1 VCASRQSAGQE
12 CPAPLQT
19 GRLGGTNIPVRPPA
33 HRRCTAVAARVL
45 LAAFLLASAASAQR
59 KIAVVV
65 DTSISMK
72 ENDPQD
78 YAEQI
83 SKILGDIAE
92 DGDRYAVFRMMNER
106 QAAEARDAAQK
117 SSIPPA
123 LQVLLG
129 GGVAAPFHEDCS
141 APADSSVQLELRGP
155 RSSFKSQLTSFLI
168 YNNYTHFARA
178 LHTAFRFLGDSGPRL
193 LLIVADAGG
202 LGECE
207 GRLMGE
213 LNRLRSSGAMVA
225 AVNLGADVGSFRGD
239 PPFNFSRATRNAF
252 DLAAAV
258 GEVYQRFLGAKNV
271 KQGPLRGDVV
281 VDIDDFVKEAY
292 LVVAADGPLP
302 ALQEGAGNPGATEIA
317 LDYRGGGSTIGL
329 DNVARGYR
337 IVRLTNPRAGRWTF
351 RTGARS
357 GGGWILIQERSVG
370 LRMLTTTAPTGEDVT
385 LTIEAFDERTGA
397 AITDPGRL
405 AGLDVDARVNGA
417 PVDFQPDANGRYSA
431 RVRFSGSGR
440 QQVEARLRGGDIDR
454 TVNMTVDVSDA
465 PPPPP
470 PPAPEPEPTPEPPA
484 PEPTP
489 APVEPAAPPA
499 EPSAPPTEPTPPPPP
514 PPPPPNSALEDFD
527 FGPQPSPIKLGPVT
541 STSSAMGRLDLT
553 GVRTSSPTNVRLT
566 TDFDRSKATIEIEDN
581 GQWKPLGDE
590 PVELTLQPGGANSYR
605 IQILT
610 EECPAACEF
619 DEEHEIT
626 LEAQR
631 IDGSVVRSTANLSVQ
646 IIPDP
651 WLDCYWQWLAAAA
664 SLLIGG
670 VVAYGFISP
679 SRFPARLGV
688 QFAPEEDLSEGVFY
702 EIRRASGSRA
712 GFYRDAHVYVQP
724 DFRLT
729 GKRKG
734 ALARLRADRSR
745 IQMREE
751 TPGSLERLAV
761 DGTWELLPERES
773 PVSTGVLFRTVD
785 RSLYFELR
793 SG

>member
-1 VCASRQSAGQE
+1 MAIAPRLLLIVALFAS
-12 CPAPLQT
+12 
-19 GRLGGTNIPVRPPA
+19 V
-33 HRRCTAVAARVL
+33 
-45 LAAFLLASAASAQR
+45 ASAQR

-141 APADSSVQLELRGP
+141 SPADSSVQLELRGP
-155 RSSFKSQLTSFLI
+155 RNTFKSQLTAFLI

-252 DLAAAV
+252 DLATAV

-271 KQGPLRGDVV
+271 KKGPLRGDVA

-292 LVVAADGPLP
+292 LVIADDGPLP
-302 ALQEGAGNPGATEIA
+302 APQEGPGNPGATEIA
-317 LDYRGGGSTIGL
+317 LDYRGGGSTVGL

-405 AGLDVDARVNGA
+405 SGLDVDARVNGA
-417 PVDFQPDANGRYSA
+417 PVSFQPDASGRYSA

-470 PPAPEPEPTPEPPA
+470 PPPPAPESKPELTPAPTPEPAAPEPTPA
-484 PEPTP
+484 PMEPTPAAP

-499 EPSAPPTEPTPPPPP
+499 EPT

-527 FGPQPSPIKLGPVT
+527 FGPQPTPIKLGPVT
-541 STSSAMGRLDLT
+541 SSSSAMGRLDLT
-553 GVRTSSPTNVRLT
+553 GVRTSAPTNVRLT
-566 TDFDRSKATIEIEDN
+566 TDFDRSKATIEVEDN
-581 GQWKPLGDE
+581 GQWKALGDE
-590 PVELTLQPGGANSYR
+590 PVELTLRPGGANSYR

-619 DEEHEIT
+619 EEAHVIT

-631 IDGSVVRSTANLSVQ
+631 VDGSVVQSTANLSVR

-670 VVAYGFISP
+670 VVAHGYISP

-702 EIRRASGSRA
+702 EIRRARGSRS
-712 GFYRDAHVYVQP
+712 GFYRDANVYVQP
-724 DFRLT
+724 DFRLS

-761 DGTWELLPERES
+761 DGTWELLPERET